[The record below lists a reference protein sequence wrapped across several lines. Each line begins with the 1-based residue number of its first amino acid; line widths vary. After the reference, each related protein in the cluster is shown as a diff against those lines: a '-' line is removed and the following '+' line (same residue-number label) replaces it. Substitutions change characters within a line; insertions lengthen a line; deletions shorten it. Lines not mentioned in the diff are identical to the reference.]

1 MKFSFVIT
9 LFLLTL
15 TANSQSEL
23 NFYINDLHNSFPANT
38 LTWIDTSLD
47 RSISNFYENINQ
59 FTPAIPSKL
68 SNLNGQLWIL
78 MPIANEVNTNSNYLV
93 ITNPHIN
100 HIRAWWLDQNYS
112 VVKEQQTTG
121 DHYAFQTREVIGLNY
136 VFSKPP
142 ETCSYALI
150 LIDKRKEILTA
161 NIHLASMTFLEKR
174 LTQETILFGW
184 LIGIVAVICIVSI
197 VLFIFIKEKVYLTY
211 FFFLIFMLIY
221 SVSDFGFANWLLSY
235 SSGKNIDFIRPI
247 SLILGMIFYISFI
260 EQILET
266 KIHFKTLRKALRITL
281 FAFIGMFL
289 VFASLYFISKSEEVH
304 AYIAYY
310 GVIISHNFQRLL
322 IAILVIIV
330 IQSIRK
336 NLKYSVLIA
345 FSVFLFLGVHFINH
359 FYEVGL
365 LPDKLI
371 FQHFLP
377 LIYTIDCLIMS
388 IIIARKFLSYHK
400 QSLQLTQELLVQ
412 KIEYNT
418 KLNEVKEKDLT
429 RISQYLHDN
438 IGAEISAMR
447 YDLEALK
454 NNPNPAIELERII
467 AKSSQIANDVRNAS
481 HNLSPLMLERFGLGE
496 SVSQF
501 IAQINKSSSCNFQ
514 LDVIGEIEDLEKN
527 LKIILFQ
534 IIQEGIQNILK
545 HAHARNAI
553 IQIMCENPSSSIKLF
568 IEDDGVGCNMET
580 IQYGLGLESI
590 KQLLDFKKGIFQF
603 NSEPNKGV
611 KIYVELSR

>member
-1 MKFSFVIT
+1 
-9 LFLLTL
+9 
-15 TANSQSEL
+15 
-23 NFYINDLHNSFPANT
+23 
-38 LTWIDTSLD
+38 
-47 RSISNFYENINQ
+47 
-59 FTPAIPSKL
+59 
-68 SNLNGQLWIL
+68 
-78 MPIANEVNTNSNYLV
+78 
-93 ITNPHIN
+93 
-100 HIRAWWLDQNYS
+100 
-112 VVKEQQTTG
+112 
-121 DHYAFQTREVIGLNY
+121 
-136 VFSKPP
+136 
-142 ETCSYALI
+142 
-150 LIDKRKEILTA
+150 
-161 NIHLASMTFLEKR
+161 
-174 LTQETILFGW
+174 
-184 LIGIVAVICIVSI
+184 
-197 VLFIFIKEKVYLTY
+197 
-211 FFFLIFMLIY
+211 
-221 SVSDFGFANWLLSY
+221 
-235 SSGKNIDFIRPI
+235 
-247 SLILGMIFYISFI
+247 
-260 EQILET
+260 
-266 KIHFKTLRKALRITL
+266 
-281 FAFIGMFL
+281 MFL

-514 LDVIGEIEDLEKN
+514 LDVIGETENLEKN

-603 NSEPNKGV
+603 NSEPKKGV

>member
-1 MKFSFVIT
+1 
-9 LFLLTL
+9 
-15 TANSQSEL
+15 
-23 NFYINDLHNSFPANT
+23 
-38 LTWIDTSLD
+38 
-47 RSISNFYENINQ
+47 
-59 FTPAIPSKL
+59 
-68 SNLNGQLWIL
+68 
-78 MPIANEVNTNSNYLV
+78 
-93 ITNPHIN
+93 
-100 HIRAWWLDQNYS
+100 
-112 VVKEQQTTG
+112 
-121 DHYAFQTREVIGLNY
+121 
-136 VFSKPP
+136 
-142 ETCSYALI
+142 
-150 LIDKRKEILTA
+150 
-161 NIHLASMTFLEKR
+161 
-174 LTQETILFGW
+174 
-184 LIGIVAVICIVSI
+184 
-197 VLFIFIKEKVYLTY
+197 
-211 FFFLIFMLIY
+211 
-221 SVSDFGFANWLLSY
+221 
-235 SSGKNIDFIRPI
+235 
-247 SLILGMIFYISFI
+247 
-260 EQILET
+260 
-266 KIHFKTLRKALRITL
+266 
-281 FAFIGMFL
+281 MFL
-289 VFASLYFISKSEEVH
+289 VFSSLYFLNKSEEVH

-388 IIIARKFLSYHK
+388 IIIARKFLNYHK
-400 QSLQLTQELLVQ
+400 NSLQLTQELLVQ

-514 LDVIGEIEDLEKN
+514 LDVIGEVENLEKN

-553 IQIMCENPSSSIKLF
+553 IQIMCEHPSSLIKLF

-611 KIYVELSR
+611 KIYVELSC